1 MAAGAGY
8 VTLGSI
14 RAQAQ
19 ERADML
25 NSTFLSTSEWNA
37 NIARSYKELYDLLI
51 AAYGA
56 DYYVN
61 IPIQFITDGTSFLF
75 PLPNGTTTFTNG
87 VTGATGYA
95 APAFYKLLGVD
106 LCLSPGSTDSFVT
119 LKQFNM
125 ADRNRYSVPNFQSFY
140 GVTNMRYRLND
151 NNLWLTPTPM
161 GGQTI
166 QIWYIPRPSN
176 IQQEVIATTTSAS
189 TTVTCS
195 DTSNLAVGQLVQSP
209 SPTTL
214 FPSGTTI
221 SSITPNVSFVVSN
234 AATANNT
241 NGVIRA
247 WTDSTQIDG
256 VSGWEEYIVLD
267 AALKAMGKEESDV
280 SLIAQQK
287 MAMKQRL
294 IDMAANRDA
303 GMAATVADVSSPE
316 YAWPGLNG
324 TGWGNF

>member
-1 MAAGAGY
+1 MAGPGL

-25 NSTFLSTSEWNA
+25 NSSFLSVSEWNA

-51 AAYGA
+51 AAYGSN
-56 DYYVN
+56 YYVN
-61 IPIQFITDGTSFLF
+61 VPIQFVTNGTDMQF
-75 PLPNGTTTFTNG
+75 PLPDGTITFTNG
-87 VTGATGYA
+87 ITGASGYV

-106 LCLSPGSTDSFVT
+106 LALSPGSNDSFVT
-119 LKQFNM
+119 IRPFNM
-125 ADRNRYSVPNFQSFY
+125 ADRNRYAVPNFQSFY
-140 GVTNMRYRLND
+140 AVTNLRYRLND
-151 NNLWLTPTPM
+151 NNLWLTPIPSA
-161 GGQTI
+161 GQTI

-176 IQQEVIATTTSAS
+176 IQQEAIVSATSGS
-189 TTVTCS
+189 PTVTCS
-195 DTSNLAVGQLVQSP
+195 DTSNLSVGQLIQSP

-214 FPSGTTI
+214 FPTGTTI
-221 SSITPNVSFVVSN
+221 TAITPNVSFTASAN
-234 AATANNT
+234 ATANYT
-241 NGVIRA
+241 NGVLRA
-247 WTDSTQIDG
+247 WVDSTQIDG

-287 MAMKQRL
+287 MAMHQRL

-303 GMAATVADVSSPE
+303 ANPSTVADVSYSE
-316 YAWPGLNG
+316 YWWPGMNG
-324 TGWGNF
+324 SGWGSF